1 MTQEKDDRRR
11 QTPITS
17 SQPIILISN
26 GYFLSYQYHNQK
38 RNIKNEVSK
47 SKKKERSNK
56 YIKRREEELN
66 CESEELLY

>member
-1 MTQEKDDRRR
+1 MDTFYH
-11 QTPITS
+11 IN
-17 SQPIILISN
+17 III
-26 GYFLSYQYHNQK
+26 K
-38 RNIKNEVSK
+38 IKNEVSK